1 MRPAWSC
8 GLLTKAPSTIARSPI
23 SSVSPSTSP
32 DVEGRNRSAA
42 GVLEFSLSRR
52 PDHAPRVLA
61 YQLQSDAFGD
71 LDKSIRRNLRSEK
84 DDGSGVPFD
93 RRAPQ
98 TRQGVALKAGA
109 LLVREWK
116 GRLAPQIAAAPPP
129 PLHLVEARLVA
140 PSVIDPR
147 WASRSRVGDGGGV
160 FEAMGAG
167 SGLSYQLG
175 GSGHSRCA
183 VSALVSR
190 SLTRLDGSRDFQR
203 LPPPNAQVRHGAAG
217 WRWRVKRVASPE
229 ASTRRRS
236 FSCAPCS
243 DLLSQPCLPPGIRSL
258 QHSRA
263 CLVKR
268 PRAWRQRW
276 SWRLVRRRRETDN
289 SVPAL

>member
-1 MRPAWSC
+1 M
-8 GLLTKAPSTIARSPI
+8 
-23 SSVSPSTSP
+23 
-32 DVEGRNRSAA
+32 
-42 GVLEFSLSRR
+42 
-52 PDHAPRVLA
+52 LA
-61 YQLQSDAFGD
+61 YRLQSDAFGD

-175 GSGHSRCA
+175 GPAIQDAQYRRSYHD
-183 VSALVSR
+183 R
-190 SLTRLDGSRDFQR
+190 SL
-203 LPPPNAQVRHGAAG
+203 
-217 WRWRVKRVASPE
+217 
-229 ASTRRRS
+229 ASTAAAISNACRRQMRRS
-236 FSCAPCS
+236 AMAPRV
-243 DLLSQPCLPPGIRSL
+243 GGGG
-258 QHSRA
+258 
-263 CLVKR
+263 
-268 PRAWRQRW
+268 
-276 SWRLVRRRRETDN
+276 
-289 SVPAL
+289 